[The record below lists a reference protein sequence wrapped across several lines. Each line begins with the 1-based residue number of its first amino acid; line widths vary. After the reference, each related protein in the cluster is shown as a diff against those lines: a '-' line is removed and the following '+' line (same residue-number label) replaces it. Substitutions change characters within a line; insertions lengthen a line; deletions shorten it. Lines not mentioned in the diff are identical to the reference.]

1 MWKKFLEAWGRFTDF
16 MAVWPCQNDK
26 KNFDGYFFED
36 ERKK

>member
-36 ERKK
+36 EMKK